1 VADLKVVPTAAALST
16 AAELLCAAM
25 APLARPRLAV
35 SGGSAAGVLALVR
48 AGMGPRWKQVRLTW
62 VDERRVPFGDPESNR
77 GQAYRLGS
85 LDPADPPAAEL
96 PLYLDGETA
105 AEAWE
110 RVDGALSRDFGGDL
124 DVLLLGLGE
133 DGHSGSLF
141 PGTPWGTARVVL
153 VDASPKPPSARIT
166 LGLAILTSAPVS
178 VLVALGAGK
187 APALARL
194 LRGDPAL
201 PASAL
206 SGLTV
211 VTDVQDLVLGDDH
224 G

>member
-1 VADLKVVPTAAALST
+1 VVPAAAVLAVT
-16 AAELLCAAM
+16 ADLLCAAM
-25 APLARPRLAV
+25 EDLARPRLAV
-35 SGGSAAGVLALVR
+35 SGGSAAGALGLVR
-48 AGMGPRWKQVRLTW
+48 ARMGPRWKRVRLTW

-77 GQAYRLGS
+77 GQAYRLGY
-85 LDPADPPAAEL
+85 LEPGDPPAVEL

-133 DGHSGSLF
+133 DGHSAALF
-141 PGTPWGTARVVL
+141 PGRPWGTARVLL

-166 LGLAILTSAPVS
+166 LSLAILTSAPVS
-178 VLVALGAGK
+178 VLAALGAGK
-187 APALARL
+187 AAALNRL

-201 PASAL
+201 PAAAL

-211 VTDVQDLVLGDDH
+211 VTDIQDLVQGDDH